1 MLGVQS
7 SREQQHTASGSCWEP
22 PREDVSPS
30 EMKKNPRIWR
40 SFGLHHPV
48 MKALIS
54 SLHIWGGGKS
64 NFGGVVIN
72 IVLSGGIKLL
82 CYFVMGILK
91 SLNLNFLRG
100 DSCRTSRIFNIKT
113 IMHCVLT
120 PPIFPQ
126 HCGTIY
132 KNKWGHLTTKL
143 LQDDKIKNQL
153 FVSNDLFQLKS
164 LWQNQTCINK

>member
-1 MLGVQS
+1 MLWPPRDARS
-7 SREQQHTASGSCWEP
+7 PEQQRAAAHCEWQLLGATKGRCFPLRNE
-22 PREDVSPS
+22 
-30 EMKKNPRIWR
+30 KNPRIWR

-54 SLHIWGGGKS
+54 LLHIWGGGKS

-126 HCGTIY
+126 A
-132 KNKWGHLTTKL
+132 
-143 LQDDKIKNQL
+143 
-153 FVSNDLFQLKS
+153 
-164 LWQNQTCINK
+164 LWNNL

>member
-48 MKALIS
+48 MEALIS

-113 IMHCVLT
+113 LMHCVLT
-120 PPIFPQ
+120 PPISPQ
-126 HCGTIY
+126 A
-132 KNKWGHLTTKL
+132 
-143 LQDDKIKNQL
+143 
-153 FVSNDLFQLKS
+153 
-164 LWQNQTCINK
+164 LWNNL